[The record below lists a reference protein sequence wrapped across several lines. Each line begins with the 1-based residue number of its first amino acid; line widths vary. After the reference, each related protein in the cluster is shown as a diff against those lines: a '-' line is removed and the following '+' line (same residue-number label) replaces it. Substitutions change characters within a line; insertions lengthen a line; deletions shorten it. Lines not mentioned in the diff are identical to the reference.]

1 MLQDG
6 WSIVYMAPIQQTEA
20 EENAKVFIMLWGD
33 GLLLI
38 VAIPT
43 MYGVAA
49 GEVDSEWLHN
59 LSGQHMF
66 VIWRGV
72 VGF

>member
-1 MLQDG
+1 
-6 WSIVYMAPIQQTEA
+6 MAPIQQTEA

-43 MYGVAA
+43 RYGVAA
-49 GEVDSEWLHN
+49 GEVAGEVLHN

-66 VIWRGV
+66 VIPG
-72 VGF
+72 GL